1 MPDLLNPAEQ
11 LAALRLLEHG
21 LSVAIR
27 EAADAAD
34 DYRRAA
40 RAKQLETDWGLL
52 SLTRTKETIT
62 LEDVQLLEWA
72 AANAP
77 HLITQT
83 ISTAAK
89 AALKAR
95 CEIVDGDVIDTET
108 GETLTFATV
117 KPGREGLT
125 VRLAPEAKAWAEA
138 AVVGGYADLAD
149 AFAGFLAAH
158 PMELEA

>member
-1 MPDLLNPAEQ
+1 MVDHVEGQFRDLGLKGGPFYDEHAENPAQ
-11 LAALRLLEHG
+11 NRYVRAIAAEFQ
-21 LSVAIR
+21 I
-27 EAADAAD
+27 AD
-34 DYRRAA
+34 
-40 RAKQLETDWGLL
+40 
-52 SLTRTKETIT
+52 
-62 LEDVQLLEWA
+62 
-72 AANAP
+72 
-77 HLITQT
+77 
-83 ISTAAK
+83 
-89 AALKAR
+89 
-95 CEIVDGDVIDTET
+95 IDTET